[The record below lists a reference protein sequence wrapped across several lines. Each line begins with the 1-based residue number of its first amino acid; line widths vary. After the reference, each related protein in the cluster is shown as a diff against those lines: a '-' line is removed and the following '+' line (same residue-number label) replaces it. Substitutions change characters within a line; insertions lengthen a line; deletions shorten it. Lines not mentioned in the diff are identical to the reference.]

1 MSHHTEQR
9 LALSRILIVTALR
22 EPTWVVLLQRW
33 VKARLQRT
41 KSVSLEGRSG

>member
-22 EPTWVVLLQRW
+22 EPTWVVLLHRW
-33 VKARLQRT
+33 VKRRVRCSQVRLDHKRY
-41 KSVSLEGRSG
+41 

>member
-22 EPTWVVLLQRW
+22 EPTCVVLLQRW
-33 VKARLQRT
+33 VKRRVRCSQVRLDHNRY
-41 KSVSLEGRSG
+41 